1 VPGRLAIAAFD
12 DIEIARLV
20 TPALTTIRVPRLRIG
35 QTAADMILARLA
47 GRAVRKRIVDTG
59 FELVIRD
66 SA

>member
-1 VPGRLAIAAFD
+1 RVAVAGFD

-35 QTAADMILARLA
+35 QVAADMMLARLA
-47 GRAVRKRIVDTG
+47 GGAPRMRIVDTG
-59 FELVIRD
+59 FELIVRD